1 MKVTPTLIADI
12 SKSFD
17 DQGTQD
23 LVEAIRAELKKDLRK
38 SNLQGADYD
47 GASEL
52 IDNLDNP
59 HFWYNLD
66 WLLNNFTF
74 DF

>member
-1 MKVTPTLIADI
+1 MKVTPTLITDI
-12 SKSFD
+12 AKHFD

-23 LVEAIRAELKKDLRK
+23 LLEAMKAELKKDLRR

-52 IDNLDNP
+52 IDNIDNQN
-59 HFWYNLD
+59 FWCNLD